1 MYSKFSFGEVFRR
14 IYCRKFSFTVTREF
28 IEKHGHLV
36 VRLVSKGNQSF
47 NLVTMFCRGII
58 KTLL

>member
-28 IEKHGHLV
+28 IEKHGREV
-36 VRLVSKGNQSF
+36 VRLS
-47 NLVTMFCRGII
+47 TMFYRGIV